1 MTSLKDELKQFVV
14 LYGDSIPPIPRRPQ
28 AVWGP
33 KFQWK
38 MDLDRFAQRVANNPE
53 YKYEGD
59 MGALIRHAVSL
70 YLWAL
75 AQTEGEDVSSIRF
88 EMESLRRKAE
98 DEAYISYAD
107 YAQVV
112 IKEAGEHAMVVTGK
126 RLAADALWGLVT
138 LIKRHPSGTLRPR
151 MQACLT
157 GNGRFVKLVKD
168 LRDERLMS
176 WLEVAT

>member
-1 MTSLKDELKQFVV
+1 MTTLKDELKQLTV

-33 KFQWK
+33 KFQWDMK
-38 MDLDRFAQRVANNPE
+38 LDRFAQRVANNPK
-53 YKYEGD
+53 YKYETD
-59 MGALIRHAVSL
+59 VGALIRHAVSL

-75 AQTEGEDVSSIRF
+75 AQMEDEDVSSIRF

-98 DEAYISYAD
+98 DEAYLSYAD
-107 YAQVV
+107 YVQVV

-126 RLAADALWGLVT
+126 RQAADLLWELVA

-151 MQACLT
+151 MQARLT
-157 GNGRFVKLVKD
+157 GDGRFVKMVKD

>member
-1 MTSLKDELKQFVV
+1 MTTLKDELKQFVV

-33 KFQWK
+33 RFQWK

-59 MGALIRHAVSL
+59 VGALIRHAVHL

-75 AQTEGEDVSSIRF
+75 AQVEGEDVSTLRF

-98 DEAYISYAD
+98 DEAYLGYVD
-107 YAQVV
+107 YVQVAL
-112 IKEAGEHAMVVTGK
+112 KEASEHAMTVMGK
-126 RLAADALWGLVT
+126 RQAADLLWDLVA

>member
-1 MTSLKDELKQFVV
+1 MTTLKDELKQITV

-33 KFQWK
+33 KFQWDMK
-38 MDLDRFAQRVANNPE
+38 LDRFAQRVANNPK
-53 YKYEGD
+53 YKYETD
-59 MGALIRHAVSL
+59 VGALIRHAVSL

-75 AQTEGEDVSSIRF
+75 AQMEDEDVSTIRF

-98 DEAYISYAD
+98 DETHMAYAD
-107 YAQVV
+107 HVQLT
-112 IKEAGEHAMVVTGK
+112 IKEAGEHAMTVMG
-126 RLAADALWGLVT
+126 RGQAAGLLWGLVT
-138 LIKRHPSGTLRPR
+138 LIKRHPSDTLRPR